1 MSPIMILFL
10 CVVFLGANSVG
21 GQQEQPPEPTT
32 TAATIT
38 STPAHELGTT
48 TDGTLPDLPFPVEKN
63 APATANPTARP
74 LANADPTARPLAN
87 ADPTARPIAN
97 ANPTARPLANANP
110 TARPLANANPTARPL
125 ANANPTARPL
135 ANADPTA
142 RPLANADPTARPLA
156 NADPTARLNPKP
168 CAAAA
173 ALVSKDAPNGAGPRL
188 CVNMVMALPPLMLGI
203 VVPIVRANL
212 LRPF

>member
-87 ADPTARPIAN
+87 ADPTARPLAN
-97 ANPTARPLANANP
+97 ADPTARPLANADPTARPLANANP

-142 RPLANADPTARPLA
+142 R
-156 NADPTARLNPKP
+156 LNPKP

-188 CVNMVMALPPLMLGI
+188 CVNTVMALPPLMLGI